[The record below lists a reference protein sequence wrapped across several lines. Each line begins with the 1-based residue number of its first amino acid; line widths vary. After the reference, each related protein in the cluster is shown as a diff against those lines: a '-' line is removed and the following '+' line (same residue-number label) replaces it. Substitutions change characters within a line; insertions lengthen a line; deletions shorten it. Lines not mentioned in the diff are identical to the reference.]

1 MQETTKTVRASLADR
16 MREWLRRL
24 KDRRRRPFVHDVM
37 RALSLRPRGGVF
49 RDTLQVQAVSTCM
62 SVTWTARPIHPWDRH
77 LPSSEQEH
85 DFAAQCLEDADT
97 AIARLFA
104 RFDIVESLDVDVL
117 HPVSRATILTGR
129 VSRADFLSTARM
141 AIPMRLKMA
150 GLAYEFG
157 RGGLQPI
164 ARRRESTT
172 LLTTSA

>member
-1 MQETTKTVRASLADR
+1 
-16 MREWLRRL
+16 
-24 KDRRRRPFVHDVM
+24 
-37 RALSLRPRGGVF
+37 
-49 RDTLQVQAVSTCM
+49 M

-77 LPSSEQEH
+77 LPNSEQDH
-85 DFAAQCLEDADT
+85 RFAAQCLEDVDT
-97 AIARLFA
+97 AIARLLA

-117 HPVSRATILTGR
+117 HPVSRATILAGR

-157 RGGLQPI
+157 GGGLQPI
-164 ARRRESTT
+164 ARRLESTK

>member
-1 MQETTKTVRASLADR
+1 MQDARTVRDR
-16 MREWLRRL
+16 LGNRMWAWWQRTNVH
-24 KDRRRRPFVHDVM
+24 RRRSLVHAVM
-37 RALSLRPRGGVF
+37 RALALPPRGGVS
-49 RDTLQVQAVSTCM
+49 RDTLHLQSVSTRM

-164 ARRRESTT
+164 ARRREWTT
-172 LLTTSA
+172 LL